1 VIYGVGTGR
10 CGTKSLAADLG
21 GLHEPKPWLG
31 AQSVAAYYGDEG
43 AYRWCRARLE
53 ERLALGAP
61 AIVDLHHSWLIP
73 LICQV
78 DASAEFIWVMRDPA
92 GCVAS
97 FLAGNAWS
105 KPTGWANL
113 WHPYEGWPE
122 AFSRFDKALG
132 YWAEVNLIIGAALAV
147 CGRPWE
153 QRRTSELTA
162 HLNRY
167 PTSGQWRFSDE
178 EQQRL
183 ALWRELLYDDPGG
196 LRPGGAGGS

>member
-1 VIYGVGTGR
+1 MAVWGCGTGR

-31 AQSVAAYYGDEG
+31 PAATAAYYGDEA
-43 AYRWCRARLE
+43 AYRLCRERLH
-53 ERLALGAP
+53 ERLALGVP
-61 AIVDLHHSWLIP
+61 VVDLKHSLLIP

-78 DASAEFIWVMRDPA
+78 DPEAEFIWVIRDPA

-97 FLAGNAWS
+97 FLAGNAWT
-105 KPTGWANL
+105 KAHAWPNL
-113 WHPYEGWPE
+113 WHPHGGWPE

-132 YWAEVNLIIGAALAV
+132 YWCEVNLIIGAALAV

-153 QRRTSELTA
+153 QRRTVDLTA

-167 PTSGQWRFSDE
+167 PTSPQWRFSAE

-183 ALWRELLYDDPGG
+183 ALWHEVLYDADD
-196 LRPGGAGGS
+196 REDSDGSG